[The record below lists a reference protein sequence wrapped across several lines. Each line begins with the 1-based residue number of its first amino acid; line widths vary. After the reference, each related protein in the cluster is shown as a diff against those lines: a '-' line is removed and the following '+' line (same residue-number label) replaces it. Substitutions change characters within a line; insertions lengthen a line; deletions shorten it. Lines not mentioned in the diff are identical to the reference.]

1 VDDMALQQLRELAL
15 FAGAGGGILGG
26 LLLGWRTRVAVE
38 IDPYCRSV
46 LLARQRDGILEPF
59 PIWDE
64 IKTFDGYP
72 WRGRVDVVSGGF
84 PCVDISTAG
93 GANRKG
99 LDGEKSGLWTEMAR
113 IIREVQPRFAFVEN
127 SPAITFRGLGRV
139 LGDLAEMGFDARWGV
154 FSAGDIG
161 ARHQRERMWIIAA
174 NRDTDSLPEIE
185 ISGVYGWEGSKPIR
199 DLSAWIS
206 SEPRLGGK
214 HYGVDQWMDR
224 LKAIGNGQVPAV
236 VRLAWEI
243 LQGRIDN
250 A

>member
-1 VDDMALQQLRELAL
+1 MNELAL

-26 LLLGWRTRVAVE
+26 KLLGWTTKCAVE

-59 PIWDE
+59 PIWDDVT
-64 IKTFDGYP
+64 TFSGTE
-72 WRGRVDVVSGGF
+72 WRGHIDVVSGGF

-113 IIREVQPRFAFVEN
+113 IICEVRPRFAFVEN
-127 SPAITFRGLGRV
+127 SPAITFRGLNRV

-161 ARHQRERMWIIAA
+161 ARHERERMWIVGC
-174 NRDTDSLPEIE
+174 NRDTDRLPEIE
-185 ISGVYGWEGSKPIR
+185 IEKIHGWKASEPIR

-206 SEPRLGGK
+206 SEPRMGRK
-214 HYGVDQWMDR
+214 HYGVDCWMDR
-224 LKAIGNGQVPAV
+224 LKALGNGQVPRVAA
-236 VRLAWEI
+236 LAWEI
-243 LQGRIDN
+243 LSGN
-250 A
+250 KPE